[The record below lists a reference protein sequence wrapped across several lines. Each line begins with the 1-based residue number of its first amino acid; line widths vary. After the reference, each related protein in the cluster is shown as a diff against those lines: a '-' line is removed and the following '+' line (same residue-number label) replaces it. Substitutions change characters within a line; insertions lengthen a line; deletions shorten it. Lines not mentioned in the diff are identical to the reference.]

1 MSHKKWNKDTQKLF
15 SKESVWDDFQKMSPN
30 AWNSV
35 RTGFSKQSVLDV
47 RPILDRRRVLSH
59 EVSGKTQAM
68 DTAQAARGQEK

>member
-47 RPILDRRRVLSH
+47 RPILGQGRALSH

-68 DTAQAARGQEK
+68 DPAVAARAQEK